1 MSDTLTPPP
10 PPPSPQTPPS
20 PGDETAPPAAPATPG
35 VLRLK
40 MIAPPVA
47 GDVPARGWF
56 AFGIAFYLLL
66 SALLLGS
73 LLVTSRQGVARG
85 LLQMV
90 GLGGEHWNLAL
101 FVLVVGGVALTAY
114 AAFTVRADIATLA
127 REEVDIEWVLKTESN
142 GVALV
147 FLDPAE
153 RQKRYARGEYSLP
166 ADVRVEVETLLDD
179 RVRRVVE
186 ATQAGGATHVP
197 VDELRG
203 IAEKRTARLGGF
215 ARFASSLLLL
225 LAVLGTFAGVKTA
238 LPSLIDAVAAADG
251 GGTADGAPVSGRAR
265 DTAAGGAGSVTA
277 ASSLVA
283 PLRAVADAFGGNA
296 LALVGAIAVGLMAQG
311 LAAGRRNLLER
322 LELVSAEYIYD
333 RRRSGSADPLRVAVE
348 ALAETAG
355 EVRDATQ
362 SLSGI
367 EGELQ
372 GMGDVF
378 REAFNSL
385 NERLTD
391 IVTQQDDLLHQRTS
405 ETLEQLGRQ
414 VVALAGAVDANT
426 RCYTGIVDRVGER
439 TAESREALQRM
450 EQANLALGRALE
462 GIAQLGDAS
471 GRASE
476 ALHQRLNGLEQGTV
490 HLMERMESIGSGME
504 RARPALEQVEA
515 TLRAAGDRQAA
526 IDERAAKAWADAA
539 EQVRKK
545 LDTIPAGSSGGG
557 GSGGMG
563 GDAVGLLRR
572 IASGVEAAQPP
583 SPVMLATLPLLG
595 TLGAIAIVYVL
606 WEGVPRVLALIGL
619 G

>member
-1 MSDTLTPPP
+1 MTDTLPPP
-10 PPPSPQTPPS
+10 PAPSS
-20 PGDETAPPAAPATPG
+20 PVEEAPPPAAPG

-73 LLVTSRQGVARG
+73 LLVTSRQGIARG

-114 AAFTVRADIATLA
+114 AAVTVRADIATLA

-251 GGTADGAPVSGRAR
+251 GGAADGASAATPARAR

-378 REAFNSL
+378 REAFDAL
-385 NERLTD
+385 NQRLTD

-439 TAESREALQRM
+439 AAESREALQRM

-476 ALHQRLNGLEQGTV
+476 ALHQRLNGLEEGTI
-490 HLMERMESIGSGME
+490 HLMQRMESIAGGVE

-515 TLRAAGDRQAA
+515 TLRAAADRQAA
-526 IDERAAKAWADAA
+526 IDERAAQAWADAA

-545 LDTIPAGSSGGG
+545 LEILPAVQSGGVGSGGG
-557 GSGGMG
+557 GSGGLG

-583 SPVMLATLPLLG
+583 SRLMLATLPLLG

>member
-1 MSDTLTPPP
+1 MSALLPPP
-10 PPPSPQTPPS
+10 AEPA
-20 PGDETAPPAAPATPG
+20 GAPADARPATGVPAAPG

-40 MIAPPVA
+40 MIAPPVR

-56 AFGIAFYLLL
+56 GFGIAFYALL
-66 SALLLGS
+66 STLLLGS
-73 LLVTSRQGVARG
+73 LLATSSQGLGRG
-85 LLQMV
+85 VLQML

-101 FVLVVGGVALTAY
+101 FVLVVGGVALTVY

-127 REEVDIEWVLKTESN
+127 REETDVEWVLKTEEK

-153 RQKRYARGEYSLP
+153 RQRRHAAGDYALP
-166 ADVRVEVETLLDD
+166 ADVKVEVETLVDD
-179 RVRRVVE
+179 RVRRVFE

-238 LPSLIDAVAAADG
+238 LPSLIDAIG
-251 GGTADGAPVSGRAR
+251 
-265 DTAAGGAGSVTA
+265 AAGGTGA
-277 ASSLVA
+277 ADVSTGLVA

-378 REAFNSL
+378 REAFDAL
-385 NERLTD
+385 NQRLTD
-391 IVTQQDDLLHQRTS
+391 IVVQQDDLLHQRTS
-405 ETLEQLGRQ
+405 ETLEQLGRR
-414 VVALAGAVDANT
+414 VMELSGVVDANT

-439 TAESREALQRM
+439 AAESREALQRM
-450 EQANLALGRALE
+450 EQANAALFRALE
-462 GIAQLGDAS
+462 GINQLGDAS
-471 GRASE
+471 GRATAQLDHRIV
-476 ALHQRLNGLEQGTV
+476 ALDQGTQL
-490 HLMERMESIGSGME
+490 LMQRVGGIAESVE

-515 TLRAAGDRQAA
+515 TLRAAGDRVAT
-526 IDERAAKAWADAA
+526 IDERASKAWADAA

-545 LDTIPAGSSGGG
+545 LETLPALQSSGGG
-557 GSGGMG
+557 GGGLG

-572 IASGVEAAQPP
+572 IATGVEATRPP
-583 SPVMLATLPLLG
+583 SHVMLATLPLLG
-595 TLGAIAIVYVL
+595 MLGAIAIVYLL
-606 WEGVPRVLALIGL
+606 WTGVPRVLAFLGL